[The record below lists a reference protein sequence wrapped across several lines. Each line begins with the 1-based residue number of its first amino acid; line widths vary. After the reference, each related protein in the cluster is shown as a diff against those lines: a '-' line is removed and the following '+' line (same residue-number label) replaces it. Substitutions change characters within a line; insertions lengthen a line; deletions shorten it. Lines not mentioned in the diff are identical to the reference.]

1 MNPSPRLSI
10 QVGKELDVQD
20 IAETVFADEVAR
32 RRFCFVRAFAWETS
46 ERELASLPGAVLL
59 SRHLSTHGQGQETF
73 LLDDALCYLQL
84 RGDDLFLRV
93 AGHTEANVDVE
104 LLMKSFYPPVLPRK
118 DRCEVE
124 ISFWRTGANGPRRTP
139 RTVEVEA
146 WSSIEQN
153 YSSLTRSRIEPLV
166 EANAP
171 PPGGRILL
179 WHGDPG
185 TGKTRAL
192 QSLAWE
198 WRTWANFHYI
208 TDPENLFGEADYMMD
223 IVLSPNMM
231 QAEEWRV
238 LVLEDTGELLTPDA
252 KLQTGQGLSRLLN
265 LTDGFIGRLTRIIL
279 LVTTNEELGRLHP
292 AVARP
297 GRCAARVEFLPF
309 SSAEARE
316 WLLKRGQVP
325 PEPCPGHLADLYAA
339 LETRAPD
346 EWKKKVGFA
355 PA

>member
-1 MNPSPRLSI
+1 MAIEVVKS
-10 QVGKELDVQD
+10 LDVQD
-20 IAETVFADEVAR
+20 IAESVFADEVAR
-32 RRFCFVRAFAWETS
+32 RRLRFVRAFTWETS
-46 ERELASLPGAVLL
+46 ERKLVSIPGAALL
-59 SRHLSTHGQGQETF
+59 FRHQGIYGQGQETF
-73 LLDDALCYLQL
+73 HLDDALYYLQL

-93 AGHTEANVDVE
+93 ATDAEVQVDVE
-104 LLMKSFYPPVLPRK
+104 LLMKSFYPPVLPQK

-124 ISFWRTGANGPRRTP
+124 ITFWRTGANGPRRTP
-139 RTVEVEA
+139 RTVEVEG
-146 WSSIEQN
+146 WQNIECN
-153 YSSLTRSRIEPLV
+153 YSPQTRSRIEPLV
-166 EANAP
+166 GAEAP

-198 WRTWANFHYI
+198 WRKWANFHYI
-208 TDPENLFGEADYMMD
+208 TDPENLFGGADYMMD
-223 IVLSPNMM
+223 VVLFPNVM

-265 LTDGFIGRLTRIIL
+265 LTDGLIGRLTKVIL

-316 WLLKRGQVP
+316 WLLERGQVP

-346 EWKKKVGFA
+346 EWKKKVGFS
-355 PA
+355 PTL